1 MTSEQDQNADGR
13 VKPNKAQARQTALMA
28 HAVLTKFKE
37 MGLPDEYDAELAAV
51 CTDLGDLWG
60 AQKALNTQLEN
71 LLEGPAEW
79 ADVGDA
85 LVDLRSTVGHLAWH
99 TESVVEPIETLS
111 RFAYD
116 NASSKSA

>member
-1 MTSEQDQNADGR
+1 MTSEHDQSTEGAVN
-13 VKPNKAQARQTALMA
+13 PNKAQARQTALMA

-37 MGLPDEYDAELAAV
+37 MGLPDEYDNELAAV

-60 AQKALNTQLEN
+60 AQKVLNAQLEG
-71 LLEGPAEW
+71 LLDGPAEW

-85 LVDLRSTVGHLAWH
+85 LVDLRSTISHLAWH
-99 TESVVEPIETLS
+99 TDSVVKPIEKLS

-116 NASSKSA
+116 NAETA